1 MEETM
6 SKKKIFLIT
15 ITTILFGMVLIV
27 IGYFGKIYMDIKKT
41 ADRSYESVERI
52 SESKRN
58 KYVDYA
64 EGDAFSILLIGTD
77 SGDYGREDQ
86 GRSDVLIVATVN
98 PTNKTTTLLS
108 IPRDTYADIIGKNT
122 KDKINHAYA
131 YGGVPMAIASVENL
145 LDIPIDHY
153 AQVDLKGI
161 KEIVDAVGGIEVN
174 NKFSFKYGTTEF
186 PIGKLSLDG
195 EKALQYSRMR
205 YDDPKG
211 DYGRQ
216 ERQRQVITGILNKV
230 KSLDTLTNY
239 DDLLEILGDNF
250 KTDLSWQTLKLLFE
264 NYRVA
269 LTNIESQ
276 QLVGEGFT
284 GDGVTG
290 EQGISY
296 QKISDD
302 ELMKAKKNLKEQ
314 LNISES

>member
-1 MEETM
+1 M

-131 YGGVPMAIASVENL
+131 YGGFLWQL
-145 LDIPIDHY
+145 L
-153 AQVDLKGI
+153 
-161 KEIVDAVGGIEVN
+161 
-174 NKFSFKYGTTEF
+174 
-186 PIGKLSLDG
+186 
-195 EKALQYSRMR
+195 
-205 YDDPKG
+205 
-211 DYGRQ
+211 
-216 ERQRQVITGILNKV
+216 
-230 KSLDTLTNY
+230 
-239 DDLLEILGDNF
+239 
-250 KTDLSWQTLKLLFE
+250 
-264 NYRVA
+264 
-269 LTNIESQ
+269 
-276 QLVGEGFT
+276 QLRIF
-284 GDGVTG
+284 
-290 EQGISY
+290 
-296 QKISDD
+296 
-302 ELMKAKKNLKEQ
+302 
-314 LNISES
+314 